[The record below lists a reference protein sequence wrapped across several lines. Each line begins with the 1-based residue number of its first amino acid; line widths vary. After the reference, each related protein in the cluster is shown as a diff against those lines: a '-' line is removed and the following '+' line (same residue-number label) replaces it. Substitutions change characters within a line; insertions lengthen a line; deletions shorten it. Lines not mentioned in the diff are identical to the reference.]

1 MMEALLKTSKQRKIN
16 IMTNQIQKRF
26 SNTPIKSLRVTSL
39 YNSEN
44 SFAQYKSAP
53 KMSDFLI
60 HYSLTAPF
68 VRPSTRYFCKKRTK
82 STGTIKDKIAVAE
95 IEP

>member
-1 MMEALLKTSKQRKIN
+1 MEYWFYQS
-16 IMTNQIQKRF
+16 IMYHSQ
-26 SNTPIKSLRVTSL
+26 SLMSSFYSLVNSL

-44 SFAQYKSAP
+44 SFARYKSAP

-82 STGTIKDKIAVAE
+82 STGTIKAKIAVAE
-95 IEP
+95 IAP